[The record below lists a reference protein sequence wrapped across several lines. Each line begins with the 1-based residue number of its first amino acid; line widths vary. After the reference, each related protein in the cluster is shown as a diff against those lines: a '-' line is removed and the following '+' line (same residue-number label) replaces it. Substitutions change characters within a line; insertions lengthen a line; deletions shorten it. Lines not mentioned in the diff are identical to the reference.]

1 VSPWGVRA
9 PVRGCGVSG
18 PDVVCPQCVHGVSLV
33 QCDPC
38 CSLLAESG
46 LVGERLWVF
55 ADVQCLLGDTF

>member
-1 VSPWGVRA
+1 
-9 PVRGCGVSG
+9 VSG

-38 CSLLAESG
+38 CRLLAESG

-55 ADVQCLLGDTF
+55 ADAQCLLGDTF